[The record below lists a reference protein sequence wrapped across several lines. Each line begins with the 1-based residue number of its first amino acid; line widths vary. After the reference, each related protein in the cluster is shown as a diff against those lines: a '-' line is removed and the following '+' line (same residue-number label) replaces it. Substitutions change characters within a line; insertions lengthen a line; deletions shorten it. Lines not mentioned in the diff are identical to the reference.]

1 MPPANSR
8 TLASPL
14 FRKILLSAF
23 LLIIATVGSADFLV
37 TRYTEQREL
46 ELVQQELELL
56 GRIYRGQL
64 TSLDTSEMQDWA
76 LRADQQSG
84 ARITVIGPDG
94 AVLAESRHERGSME
108 NHAQR
113 PEVKAALKG
122 SIGAAKRHSAS
133 LGVDFLYVA
142 EPARAGGAEG
152 AVLRLAVP
160 LARVTESM
168 RAVRARILRAS
179 LLLAVLALIAAYLYT
194 KSLTARIR
202 NIQSYADGLAS
213 ERLSEEPE
221 LAEHGN
227 DELGALAGSLRGMA
241 RQLRDMVELLRVES
255 GRREAI
261 LSSMREGVLAVDEE
275 LRVTFCNEAFLRA
288 AGTAAPADPGR
299 TPLVQLAR
307 NPGFLSLLRQVLTSG
322 ETVRGKLPL
331 APASGRSFEI
341 YAKPLDQG
349 AQKGAL
355 AILHDITEL
364 ERLERVRKDFVAN
377 VSHELRT
384 PLAAIRGY
392 AETLLD
398 GALEDPQ
405 HNRRFLEIIRSNA
418 IRLTNI
424 ASDLL
429 VLSELE
435 QDRGEQEPAEAVDVQ
450 AVVEAALRTVESA
463 ARVRGVALVIHETEG
478 LRVRAQRFRLEQAL
492 VNLMDNAVK
501 FSREGST
508 VRVESSRTKEG
519 TVLIRVSD
527 QGIGIPSEDLPRIFE
542 RFYRVDKARSR
553 EAGGTG
559 LGLSIVKHI
568 AESFGGTVEVE
579 SELGKGSSFTL
590 LFPSA

>member
-1 MPPANSR
+1 VPRSRSR

-23 LLIIATVGSADFLV
+23 LLILVTVGSADFLM

-46 ELVQQELELL
+46 ELVQQDLELV
-56 GRIYRGQL
+56 GRIYGEQIAAL
-64 TSLDTSEMQDWA
+64 AAPELEDWA
-76 LRADQQSG
+76 RRADRQSG
-84 ARITVIGPDG
+84 ARVTVIGRDG
-94 AVLAESRHERGSME
+94 RVLADSRHERGSME
-108 NHAQR
+108 NHASRLEVQR
-113 PEVKAALKG
+113 ALRG
-122 SIGAAKRHSAS
+122 GLGVAKRHSAS

-142 EPARAGGAEG
+142 LPARAAGAGG

-160 LARVTESM
+160 LDRVNESL
-168 RAVRARILRAS
+168 RAVRGKILRTS
-179 LLLAVLALIAAYLYT
+179 LLLALLALIAAYFYT
-194 KSLTARIR
+194 MSLTARIR
-202 NIQSYADGLAS
+202 AIQSYAERLAN
-213 ERLSEEPE
+213 ERLSEELE
-221 LAEHGN
+221 LTERGQ

-241 RQLRDMVELLRVES
+241 RQLRDMVELLKVES
-255 GRREAI
+255 ARREAI

-288 AGTAAPADPGR
+288 AGAAAPAPVG
-299 TPLVQLAR
+299 TSLIQMVR
-307 NPGFLSLLRQVLTSG
+307 NPGFLSLLRQVLSG
-322 ETVRGKLPL
+322 AETVRAKLPL
-331 APASGRSFEI
+331 SPASGRSFEV
-341 YAKPLDQG
+341 YAKSLDQDEH
-349 AQKGAL
+349 KGAL

-398 GALEDPQ
+398 GAIEDPQ

-435 QDRGEQEPAEAVDVQ
+435 QDQAEPEPAGAVEVQ
-450 AVVEAALRTVESA
+450 AVAEAALRTVESA
-463 ARVRGVALVIHETEG
+463 ARVRGVALVIQAPPG
-478 LRVRAQRFRLEQAL
+478 LQVRAPRFRLEQAL

-501 FSREGST
+501 FSHQGGT
-508 VRVESSRTKEG
+508 VRVEARATEAG
-519 TVLIRVSD
+519 RILIRVSD
-527 QGIGIPSEDLPRIFE
+527 EGIGIPSEDLPRIFE

-568 AESFGGTVEVE
+568 AESFGGTVQVD
-579 SELGKGSSFTL
+579 SQLGKGSSFTL
-590 LFPSA
+590 SFPAA

>member
-1 MPPANSR
+1 MTGSH

-23 LLIIATVGSADFLV
+23 LLIIATVGSADFLM

-46 ELVQQELELL
+46 ELVQQELELV
-56 GRIYRGQL
+56 GRIYREQL
-64 TSLDTSEMQDWA
+64 AAVATPEMQAWA
-76 LRADQQSG
+76 QRADRQSG

-122 SIGAAKRHSAS
+122 SLGVAKRHSAS

-160 LARVTESM
+160 LERVTESM
-168 RAVRARILRAS
+168 RAVRGRILRAS

-202 NIQSYADGLAS
+202 NIQGYAEGLAN

-241 RQLRDMVELLRVES
+241 RQLRDMVELLKVES
-255 GRREAI
+255 QRREAI

-275 LRVTFCNEAFLRA
+275 LRVTFCNAAFLRA
-288 AGTAAPADPGR
+288 AGTAAPAPSR

-322 ETVRGKLPL
+322 ETMRGKLPL
-331 APASGRSFEI
+331 APSSGRSFEI

-463 ARVRGVALVIHETEG
+463 ARVHGVALVIREAEG

-501 FSREGST
+501 FSREGGT
-508 VRVESSRTKEG
+508 VRVESMRTEEG
-519 TVLIRVSD
+519 MILIRVSD
-527 QGIGIPSEDLPRIFE
+527 EGIGIPSEDLPRIFE

-568 AESFGGTVEVE
+568 AESFGGTVQVE

>member
-1 MPPANSR
+1 MPQTGSH
-8 TLASPL
+8 TLSSPL

-23 LLIIATVGSADFLV
+23 LLILATVGSSDFLM
-37 TRYTEQREL
+37 TRYTGQREL

-56 GRIYRGQL
+56 VRIYRAQATQL
-64 TSLDTSEMQDWA
+64 SARELESWA
-76 LRADQQSG
+76 READRQSG
-84 ARITVIGPDG
+84 ARVTVIAPDG
-94 AVLAESRHERGSME
+94 AVLAESRRERGSME
-108 NHAQR
+108 NHASR
-113 PEVKAALKG
+113 PEVHAALRG
-122 SIGAAKRHSAS
+122 GLGVAKRHSAT

-142 EPARAGGAEG
+142 APAPLGGAGG

-160 LARVTESM
+160 LERVTESM
-168 RAVRARILRAS
+168 AAVRSRILRAS
-179 LLLAVLALIAAYLYT
+179 LLLALLALVAAYLYT
-194 KSLTARIR
+194 RSLTARIR
-202 NIQSYADGLAS
+202 NIQSYAEGLAN

-221 LAEHGN
+221 LAEQGR
-227 DELGALAGSLRGMA
+227 DELGALAASLRGMA
-241 RQLRDMVELLRVES
+241 RQLRGMVELLKVES

-261 LSSMREGVLAVDEE
+261 LSSMREGVLAVDED

-288 AGTAAPADPGR
+288 ASPGAPPPERAPV
-299 TPLVQLAR
+299 VQLVR
-307 NPGFLSLLRQVLTSG
+307 NPAFLSLLRQVLASG

-331 APASGRSFEI
+331 APASGRSFEV
-341 YAKPLDQG
+341 YAKPIDQG
-349 AQKGAL
+349 ENTGAL

-398 GALEDPQ
+398 GALEDPA
-405 HNRRFLEIIRSNA
+405 HNRRFLEIIRANA

-429 VLSELE
+429 ALSEME
-435 QDRGEQEPAEAVDVQ
+435 QDRAEPEPAEAVDMQ

-463 ARVRGVALVIHETEG
+463 ARVRGVRVEISGAPG
-478 LRVRAQRFRLEQAL
+478 LRVRGQRYRLEQAL

-501 FSREGST
+501 FSREGGA
-508 VRVESSRTKEG
+508 VRVESRLTPAGAVE
-519 TVLIRVSD
+519 IRVSD
-527 QGIGIPSEDLPRIFE
+527 EGIGIPSEELPRIFE

-553 EAGGTG
+553 DAGGTG

-568 AESFGGTVEVE
+568 AEAFGGTVRVE
-579 SELGKGSSFTL
+579 SELGQGSAFTL
-590 LFPSA
+590 TFPAA

>member
-1 MPPANSR
+1 MPRPRSH
-8 TLASPL
+8 TLSSPL

-23 LLIIATVGSADFLV
+23 LLIIATVGSSDYLL

-46 ELVQQELELL
+46 ELVQQDLELV
-56 GRIYRGQL
+56 GRIYREQAAELTAGQL
-64 TSLDTSEMQDWA
+64 EPWA
-76 LRADQQSG
+76 RKADRQSG

-94 AVLAESRHERGSME
+94 AVLAESRRERGSME

-113 PEVKAALKG
+113 PEVQTALNG
-122 SIGAAKRHSAS
+122 GIGVAKRHSAS

-142 EPARAGGAEG
+142 EPARLAGIDG

-160 LARVTESM
+160 LERVAEALS
-168 RAVRARILRAS
+168 AVRARILRAS
-179 LLLAVLALIAAYLYT
+179 LLLALLALVVAYFYT
-194 KSLTARIR
+194 RTLTGRIR
-202 NIQSYADGLAS
+202 NIQSYAEGLVH
-213 ERLSEEPE
+213 ERLSEEPD
-221 LAEHGN
+221 LAEQGN
-227 DELGALAGSLRGMA
+227 DELGALAGSLRDMA
-241 RQLRDMVELLRVES
+241 RQLRGMVELLRVES

-275 LRVTFCNEAFLRA
+275 LRVTFSNEAFLRA
-288 AGTAAPADPGR
+288 AGAAGQAAPGAELR
-299 TPLVQLAR
+299 
-307 NPGFLSLLRQVLTSG
+307 SLLGQVLASG
-322 ETVRGKLPL
+322 ETVRARL
-331 APASGRSFEI
+331 ALAGASGRSFEI
-341 YAKPLDQG
+341 YAKPFDQG

-429 VLSELE
+429 VLSEME
-435 QDRGEQEPAEAVDVQ
+435 QDRAVPEPAETVDVQ
-450 AVVEAALRTVESA
+450 AVIEAALRTVESS
-463 ARVRGVALVIHETEG
+463 ARVLGVKVEVGPGQG
-478 LRVRAQRFRLEQAL
+478 LQVRARRFRLEQAL

-501 FSREGST
+501 FSHDGGT
-508 VRVESSRTKEG
+508 VRVESARAAEG
-519 TVLIRVSD
+519 MVEIRVSD
-527 QGIGIPSEDLPRIFE
+527 EGIGIPGDDLPRIFE

-568 AESFGGTVEVE
+568 AEAFGGSVRVE
-579 SELGKGSSFTL
+579 SEPGRGSTFTL
-590 LFPSA
+590 SFPAA